1 MWWGLPG
8 GDVVFDVEPEEYFA
22 GDDPVVVCGLGKRR
36 CAVAVV
42 VKTAYADFKSVCIS
56 VAE

>member
-1 MWWGLPG
+1 MWWGFAS

-22 GDDPVVVCGLGKRR
+22 GDDPVVVCGFGKRC

-42 VKTAYADFKSVCIS
+42 VKTAYADFESVRIS